1 MTNDLFN
8 STDTNTGGSDNT
20 ADYMNQLVGEGKKYA
35 NVNEAVKALAH
46 AQTFIE
52 TLKGDNAH
60 LKNELQSRITMEEF
74 LERSNRSNS
83 ANPPSEP
90 PVTPPT
96 STGNVPSGLS
106 KDEVMQ
112 IAIEA
117 MKAET
122 TKATRE
128 RNVTE
133 TLGKLQEAFGDDYK
147 AKVSE
152 KAKELGVGTEFLS
165 SLAGQSPKA
174 FLELVGANK
183 APARVD
189 SGFVPPPTRQVST
202 GAPQGSNV
210 RNKAYYDNLRRTNL
224 NEYLSARVQSQMSK
238 DAFALGE
245 AFYKT

>member
-96 STGNVPSGLS
+96 STGNVSSGLS

-128 RNVTE
+128 RNVAE
-133 TLGKLQEAFGDDYK
+133 TLGKLQETFGDDYK
-147 AKVSE
+147 AKVAE

-183 APARVD
+183 TPARVD
-189 SGFVPPPTRQVST
+189 NGFVPPASK
-202 GAPQGSNV
+202 APVTKPVGSAV
-210 RNKAYYDNLRRTNL
+210 RNKAYYDNIRRTNI
-224 NEYLSARVQSQMSK
+224 NEYLSTRVQAQMNR
-238 DAFALGE
+238 DAIEQGA
-245 AFYKT
+245 AFFD